1 MNRPLKG
8 LMTMMQIIDFDW
20 GAFAPS
26 LTLLAAALIVCALSM
41 GHSQASAVRAAWASL
56 IGVAAAAVL
65 TLMSDAPALYFSF
78 GAQDADGNP
87 IALFSVDSMMRS
99 FMLICLVSTA
109 LCILLSIG
117 YLRQRGALRPE
128 FYALTLLCALGMT
141 IIAGSQDLILIFIGI
156 ELMSLPLYILA
167 CFQRG
172 SASSEASMKYF
183 LLGAFSS
190 GFLLFGIALIFGS
203 TGSTLLQDLTGVSS
217 PLFAIGLALVFVG
230 LAFKIA
236 AAPFH
241 QWAPDVYHGAPTP
254 VTAFFAS
261 APKAAAFAA
270 LLYLFQAASAMR
282 AEWSTI
288 FAVLACISMTIGNL
302 IALTQKNLKRMLA
315 YSSVAHVGYALVGVA
330 AGASESVLFYLAA
343 YAVMSVGAFGVAS
356 ALSSKENEMSELND
370 YAGLGFRRPLV
381 GIGMT
386 LFMLSLTGL
395 PPTAGFTGKL
405 LLFKDAYAA
414 GLGWLVIVA
423 ALNSALSAYYYLGV
437 VVKMYMTQPSKEPAH
452 APSIR
457 HKTAAAALIAAA
469 ALVFIG
475 GAAPKAMMNAFHIST
490 DAAETA
496 VQNVPSEAA
505 Q

>member
-1 MNRPLKG
+1 
-8 LMTMMQIIDFDW
+8 MMQILDFDW

-26 LTLLAAALIVCALSM
+26 FTLLAAALIVVALSM

-56 IGVAAAAVL
+56 IGIAAAVL
-65 TLMSDAPALYFSF
+65 LTLMQDGHGQLFSF
-78 GAQDADGNP
+78 GARNSDGAP
-87 IALFSVDSMMRS
+87 IALFAVDSMMRS

-128 FYALTLLCALGMT
+128 YYALTLLCALGMA
-141 IIAGSQDLILIFIGI
+141 IIAGSRDLIFIFIGI

-167 CFQRG
+167 GFQRG
-172 SASSEASMKYF
+172 NASSEASMKYF

-190 GFLLFGIALIFGS
+190 GFLLFGIALIFGA
-203 TGSTLLQDLTGVSS
+203 TGSTHFNELSGASS
-217 PLFAIGLALVFVG
+217 PLFAIGLALTFVG

-241 QWAPDVYHGAPTP
+241 QWAPDVYDGAPTP

-270 LLYLFQAASAMR
+270 LLYLFQAAVSMQ

-288 FAVLACISMTIGNL
+288 FAVLAVASMTVGNL

-330 AGASESVLFYLAA
+330 AGASESVQFYLAA
-343 YAVMSVGAFGVAS
+343 YAIMSVGAFGVVS

-414 GLGWLVIVA
+414 DLGWLVIVA

-437 VVKMYMTQPSKEPAH
+437 VVKMYMTQPSKEAAH
-452 APSIR
+452 SPSVR

-469 ALVFIG
+469 ALVVIG
-475 GAAPKAMMNAFHIST
+475 GTAPKAMMNAFHIST

-505 Q
+505 P